1 MDEVLQVQQQ
11 VTETLNQAQQQ
22 HLTRPE
28 LILQNLGQMN
38 YRYCLCKSKSPVL
51 LLFLL
56 ST

>member
-11 VTETLNQAQQQ
+11 ATETLNQAQQ